1 MEKKITTLSLST
13 RTAFLEASKIREV
26 AELGMSMPNVIPLWF
41 GEGAWPTP
49 NHIVDTATSELKA
62 GNHFYQPNNG
72 RPSMRREIS
81 DYTRRL
87 YGTPVDPTRI
97 TVTASGMQGL
107 ALVAQAI
114 VSPKDRV
121 VVIEPLW
128 PNIAQVYKISGADV
142 HSVTLM
148 PRVGRWYLDMEALF
162 CALTPETKAVIIN
175 SPNNPTGWVMSAQDQ
190 IALLKHCR
198 RLGIWIIA
206 DDVYARLYRGANVAP
221 SFQSLADEDDLF
233 ISINS
238 FSKAWSMTGWRLGWI
253 NAPSYLEKTFAQLSE
268 FNIAGPAGFVQAA
281 GEVAL
286 RDGETDIAKLGKR
299 LSNAYAIAAQC
310 LSEFNQVEFIEPEGA
325 FYCFFK
331 VAGVKDS
338 VALAKTLLRETG
350 VGLAPGS
357 AFGGAGEG
365 YLRLCY
371 AQECS
376 TLTQAFDRLVHH
388 LHAPSKR
395 SGQ

>member
-1 MEKKITTLSLST
+1 MKKKIATLSLST
-13 RTAFLEASKIREV
+13 RTASLQPSKIREV
-26 AELGMSMPNVIPLWF
+26 AELGMSISNVIPLWF
-41 GEGAWPTP
+41 GEGGWPTS

-72 RPSMRREIS
+72 RPSLRREIS
-81 DYTRRL
+81 DYTHHL
-87 YGTPVDPTRI
+87 YGTPVDPNRI

-107 ALVAQAI
+107 TLVAQAI
-114 VSPKDRV
+114 VSPNDRV

-128 PNIAQVYKISGADV
+128 PNIAQAFKISGADI
-142 HSVTLM
+142 H
-148 PRVGRWYLDMEALF
+148 RVMLKPKDKRWHLDMEALF
-162 CALTPETKAVIIN
+162 SALTPKTKAVIIN
-175 SPNNPTGWVMSAQDQ
+175 SPNNPTGWAMSAHDQ

-198 RLGIWIIA
+198 KLGIWIIA

-221 SFQSLADEDDLF
+221 SFQSLTDKDDLF

-253 NAPSYLEKTFAQLSE
+253 NAPGCLEKTFAQLSE

-286 RDGETDIAKLGKR
+286 REGEEDIAILGKR
-299 LSNAYAIAAQC
+299 LSDAYAIVAQR
-310 LSEFNQVEFIEPEGA
+310 LSEFDRVEFIEPEGA
-325 FYCFFK
+325 FYCFFN
-331 VAGVKDS
+331 VAGTNDS
-338 VALAKTLLRETG
+338 VALAKTLLQETG

-357 AFGGAGEG
+357 AFGEAGEG

-371 AQECS
+371 AQDRS
-376 TLTQAFDRLVHH
+376 TLIRALDRLAPH

-395 SGQ
+395 RG